1 MTPIDRR
8 TALLATLGAAV
19 ATGRAGAQTALP
31 AAAGR
36 AGPILSQPDETIDLW
51 PRGAPGMPANP
62 PVEVTTERS
71 KDTAR
76 LNDRSVAGVS
86 VPRMAVFR
94 PARPN
99 GASLLV
105 FPGGGYVR
113 MAIDKEGYEI
123 GRLLAAQGITVF
135 VLFYR
140 LPGEGWADRA
150 DVPLQDAQRAMRLIR
165 ARAATYGLD
174 PARVGAMGF
183 SAGGHL
189 CADLVARFAATTYDP
204 VDAAD
209 AQSARPMIAAPIY
222 PVVSMDASV
231 AHMGSRDALLGPD
244 PSPALIA
251 AHSPDRN
258 IRPDSPPCFLC
269 AAEDD
274 PTVPIANTLLLH
286 AALRAAKVP
295 VELHLFGE
303 GNHGFGLRGVV
314 GKPAHVWPDL
324 FLAWATSRGWLR
336 VDQEAIRRP

>member
-1 MTPIDRR
+1 
-8 TALLATLGAAV
+8 
-19 ATGRAGAQTALP
+19 
-31 AAAGR
+31 
-36 AGPILSQPDETIDLW
+36 
-51 PRGAPGMPANP
+51 
-62 PVEVTTERS
+62 
-71 KDTAR
+71 
-76 LNDRSVAGVS
+76 
-86 VPRMAVFR
+86 MAVFR

-113 MAIDKEGYEI
+113 MAIDQEGSEI

-140 LPGEGWADRA
+140 LPGEGWRDRA
-150 DVPLQDAQRAMRLIR
+150 NVPLQDAQRAMRLIR
-165 ARAATYGLD
+165 SRAARYGLD
-174 PARVGAMGF
+174 PERVAAMGF

-209 AQSARPMIAAPIY
+209 TLSARPMIAAPIY

-231 AHMGSRDALLGPD
+231 AHMGSREALLGPD
-244 PSPALIA
+244 PSPDLIV

-274 PTVPIANTLLLH
+274 KTVPIENSLLLH
-286 AALRAAKVP
+286 AALRAASVP

-303 GNHGFGLRGVV
+303 GNHGFGLRGVI
-314 GKPAHVWPDL
+314 GKPAHAWPDL
-324 FLAWATSRGWLR
+324 FLAWATSAGWLS
-336 VDQEAIRRP
+336 PS